1 MAKSMCCRF
10 SNKIISS
17 NRSVSIQ
24 SRSSNIK
31 LYCKNFI
38 QRQKNIL
45 ASVPNLSIAY
55 KNQGEL
61 VDKDFNDSNIA
72 NNDAEGA
79 ALKEDLT
86 TCRQRIIRLTDIK
99 TQERLQVLLEKAT
112 IAMEKIEN
120 TKKRKAEELASG
132 IEPKRRKPYKPRT
145 KKTRK
150 AKLTYF

>member
-1 MAKSMCCRF
+1 MCSRF

-24 SRSSNIK
+24 SRSSHIK
-31 LYCKNFI
+31 LHCKNFI
-38 QRQKNIL
+38 QRQKNTL

-61 VDKDFNDSNIA
+61 IDKDFNDSNNIA
-72 NNDAEGA
+72 NNDVEGA

-86 TCRQRIIRLTDIK
+86 TCRQRTIRLTHIK

-112 IAMEKIEN
+112 IAKEKVEN

-132 IEPKRRKPYKPRT
+132 IEPKRRKTYKPRT
-145 KKTRK
+145 KRLTR
-150 AKLTYF
+150 LS